1 MEMSGYWGENTQS
14 PSKEELLRQEYPD
27 LEEKWIVYRDHKR
40 NFLEADEEL
49 KKFGIIKRF
58 FNAKEY
64 HCVRDNWVETKFLY
78 MDALKEYQI
87 LEKLLWD
94 Y

>member
-1 MEMSGYWGENTQS
+1 MS
-14 PSKEELLRQEYPD
+14 PSWSGVSPSREYLLREEYPD
-27 LEEKWIVYRDHKR
+27 LKEKWEMYHDHKLT
-40 NFLEADEEL
+40 FLEVDEEL

-58 FNAKEY
+58 FNSKEY
-64 HCVRDNWVETKFLY
+64 NHIRNNWVKAKTLY
-78 MDALKEYQI
+78 ENELKEYQI

>member
-1 MEMSGYWGENTQS
+1 MSGYWGQNTQS
-14 PSKEELLRQEYPD
+14 PSKEQLLREEYPD
-27 LEEKWIVYRDHKR
+27 LEEKWKVYRARGRD
-40 NFLEADEEL
+40 FLEAHEEL

-58 FNAKEY
+58 FNAEEY
-64 HCVRDNWVETKFLY
+64 HCVRGDWEKAKTLY
-78 MDALKEYQI
+78 ENTLKDYLI

>member
-1 MEMSGYWGENTQS
+1 MSGYWGQNTQS
-14 PSKEELLRQEYPD
+14 PSKEELLREEYPD
-27 LEEKWIVYRDHKR
+27 LKEKWIEYQECKHD
-40 NFLEADEEL
+40 FLVAEGRLAKLETW
-49 KKFGIIKRF
+49 KRF
-58 FNAKEY
+58 LNPKKYDRALADWDK
-64 HCVRDNWVETKFLY
+64 TKFLY

>member
-1 MEMSGYWGENTQS
+1 MEMSGYWGENEQS
-14 PSKEELLRQEYPD
+14 PSKEYLLRQEYPD
-27 LEEKWIVYRDHKR
+27 LEEKWEVYHDFGRD
-40 NFLEADEEL
+40 FLEADEEL

-58 FNAKEY
+58 FNAEEY
-64 HCVRDNWVETKFLY
+64 HCVRENWVKAKTLY
-78 MDALKEYQI
+78 EDALKEYHT

>member
-1 MEMSGYWGENTQS
+1 MSGYWGDFGPT
-14 PSKEELLRQEYPD
+14 KEHLLREEYPD
-27 LEEKWIVYRDHKR
+27 LEEKWEVYRARGRD
-40 NFLEADEEL
+40 FLEAHKEL

-58 FNAKEY
+58 FNAEEY
-64 HCVRDNWVETKFLY
+64 HRVHNNWTEANTLY
-78 MDALKEYQI
+78 ENALKEYTI

>member
-1 MEMSGYWGENTQS
+1 MSGYWGQNTQS
-14 PSKEELLRQEYPD
+14 PSKEELLREEYPD
-27 LEEKWIVYRDHKR
+27 LKEKWEVYHDLGR
-40 NFLEADEEL
+40 NFLEADKEL

-58 FNAKEY
+58 LNSEKYSGALANL
-64 HCVRDNWVETKFLY
+64 DETKNLY
-78 MDALKEYQI
+78 EDALREYLT

>member
-1 MEMSGYWGENTQS
+1 MGGCDVFGFSS
-14 PSKEELLRQEYPD
+14 PSKEHLLREEYPD
-27 LEEKWIVYRDHKR
+27 LKEKWIAYNDHKR
-40 NFLEADEEL
+40 NFVVAEGRLA
-49 KKFGIIKRF
+49 KFGIIKRF
-58 FNAKEY
+58 LNPKKYDSVLA
-64 HCVRDNWVETKFLY
+64 DWDETKFLY

>member
-1 MEMSGYWGENTQS
+1 MSAWADS
-14 PSKEELLRQEYPD
+14 APSKEYLLRQEYPD
-27 LEEKWIVYRDHKR
+27 LEEKWEVYHDHKR

-49 KKFGIIKRF
+49 KNFGIIKRF
-58 FNAKEY
+58 FNAEEY
-64 HCVRDNWVETKFLY
+64 HRVRDNWAKTKFLY